1 MYDILILGG
10 GPAGVSAALTAYN
23 RRRSVLVLSNAP
35 ESSPLWKAK
44 LVTNYPGMDRV
55 TGPQMLEG
63 MHRQLR
69 ALEIPVVYRKVVQVM
84 ALGDRFACAAG
95 SEAYEGRS
103 LILCPG
109 NAPKASVTDEGTYL
123 GRGVSYCATCDGMLY
138 RGREVAVLG
147 FDGEAPAE
155 ANFLAGIG
163 CRVTYYG
170 KGERPAALKPEI
182 PFRQAVQYRIHG
194 DGNRVTGLEADGY
207 LYAADGVF
215 ILRPS
220 MAADS
225 LLPGLALREGHIAV
239 GPDLAASV
247 PGVFAAGDCIGKP
260 YQVAKAVGE
269 GNVAA
274 LSADRWLEQQTG
286 RSN

>member
-1 MYDILILGG
+1 MYDLLIIGG

-23 RRRSVLVLSNAP
+23 RHRSVLLLTNPA

-55 TGPQMLEG
+55 SGPQMMET
-63 MHRQLR
+63 MHRQMR
-69 ALEIPVVYRKVVQVM
+69 ELEIPVIYRKVVQVM

-95 SEAYEGRS
+95 SDAYEGRS

-109 NAPKASVTDEGTYL
+109 NAPKASVTGESDYL
-123 GRGVSYCATCDGMLY
+123 GKGVSYCATCDGMLY
-138 RGREVAVLG
+138 RGRNVAVLG
-147 FDGEAPAE
+147 FDEEAPAE

-163 CRVTYYG
+163 CKVTYFG
-170 KGERPAALKPEI
+170 KRERPAALRPEI
-182 PFRQAVQYRIHG
+182 PFRQAVQYRVHG
-194 DGNRVTGLEADGY
+194 DGARITGLEADGY
-207 LYAADGVF
+207 LYPADGVF

-225 LLPGLALREGHIAV
+225 LLAGLAIRDGHIVV
-239 GPDLAASV
+239 GPDMATTI
-247 PGVFAAGDCIGKP
+247 PGAFAAGDCIGKP

-269 GNVAA
+269 GNIAA
-274 LSADRWLEQQTG
+274 LSADRWLEQHDE